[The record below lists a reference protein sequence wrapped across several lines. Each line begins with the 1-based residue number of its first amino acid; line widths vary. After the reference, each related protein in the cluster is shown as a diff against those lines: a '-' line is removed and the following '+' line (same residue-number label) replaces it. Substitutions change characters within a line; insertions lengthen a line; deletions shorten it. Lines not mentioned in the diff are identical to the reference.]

1 MTDGGGGGQGGT
13 GRVLN
18 TCKSYSEPQFHLV
31 LQWSNHDVHSVW
43 RNRTSEI
50 QCFTVDCFK
59 MWIQWWSVSPMCKTS
74 FSHRV

>member
-1 MTDGGGGGQGGT
+1 MADGGGGQGGT

-43 RNRTSEI
+43 RNRN
-50 QCFTVDCFK
+50 TVFYSGLYHNVDTVVECE
-59 MWIQWWSVSPMCKTS
+59 SNV
-74 FSHRV
+74 